1 VPPPVFYNPI
11 DPEVH
16 ADPYPHYR
24 RLREGD
30 PVHQSPLGF
39 WVISRYA
46 DVAALVRDPRL
57 GHEVD
62 GASHG
67 ASMLFRDP
75 PEHTRLRSLVSK
87 AFTPRR
93 LERLRPR
100 IHQIVDDRLAAARG
114 SGSIDVIADL
124 AFPLPA
130 TVISEMLGL
139 PLEDHKQV
147 RRWAGALT
155 RTLDP
160 VLSQDDVDDMVSASV
175 EFDTYLADQVA
186 RRRSRPG
193 DDLLTALLAAEE
205 AGDRLSPVELL
216 TTVTL
221 LFVAGH
227 ETTTNLIGNF
237 LALLRNPGQLQRL
250 RDDPSLLRPAVEE
263 LLRFDSPVQFLI
275 RTVKEPLEVGGRRLD
290 RGDPVLLLIAAAN
303 RDPEAFRD
311 PDVLDVGRPEG
322 RHLSF
327 GGGIHFCLGSVLAR
341 MEGQIAVGAL
351 VNLFDHFD
359 FDPDALRWRDHI
371 NLRGLESLV
380 VRPA

>member
-1 VPPPVFYNPI
+1 MAIFYNPL

-24 RLREGD
+24 QLREED
-30 PVHQSPLGF
+30 PVHRSPLGF
-39 WVISRYA
+39 WVLSRYA

-57 GHEVD
+57 GHEMD
-62 GASHG
+62 GSNEG

-75 PEHTRLRSLVSK
+75 PAHTRLRSLVSK
-87 AFTPRR
+87 AFTPRM

-100 IHQIVDDRLAAARG
+100 IHRIVDDRLAAARETG
-114 SGSIDVIADL
+114 EVDVIADL

-139 PLEDHKQV
+139 PLEDHRQV

-160 VLSQDDVDDMVSASV
+160 VLSQEDVNEMVDASV
-175 EFDTYLADQVA
+175 EFNTYLADQV
-186 RRRSRPG
+186 RQRRSRPG
-193 DDLLTALLAAEE
+193 EDLLTALLAAEE
-205 AGDRLSPVELL
+205 SGDRLSPVELL
-216 TTVTL
+216 STVSL

-227 ETTTNLIGNF
+227 ETTTNLIGNGF
-237 LALLRNPGQLQRL
+237 LALLRNPSQLRRL
-250 RDDPSLLRPAVEE
+250 REDPSLLRTGIEE

-275 RTVKEPLEVGGRRLD
+275 RTVKEPVEVGGFRLE
-290 RGDPVLLLIAAAN
+290 RGDPALLLIGAAN
-303 RDPEAFRD
+303 RDPAAFRE
-311 PDVLDVGRPEG
+311 PDVLNVGRPEG

-341 MEGQIAVGAL
+341 MEGQIAIGAL
-351 VNLFDHFD
+351 VSLFDDFE
-359 FDPDALRWRDHI
+359 FDPGALRWREHM

-380 VRPA
+380 VRAG